1 MSKMK
6 LIGTATLA
14 DVSGVKVN
22 CEARGKTFVLD
33 EPAQLGG
40 TDEGMNPI
48 EALLSSL
55 GACKC
60 IVTKMVAGK
69 MGIPLE
75 SVSVEC
81 TGLLDPEGFTGA
93 NPDAKIGLS
102 EISSVFNIK
111 SSASKEEIEKL
122 VEFVDVNC
130 PVNDTIQN
138 SPSMSHSI
146 NYL

>member
-6 LIGTATLA
+6 LTGKATLA

-40 TDEGMNPI
+40 TDEGMNPL

-60 IVTKMVAGK
+60 VVTKMVAGK

-81 TGLLDPEGFTGA
+81 TGLLDPTGFTGA

-102 EISSVFNIK
+102 EIDSVFTIK

-122 VEFVDVNC
+122 VEFVDVHC
-130 PVNDTIQN
+130 PVNDTIKN
-138 SPSMSHSI
+138 PPSMSHTI
-146 NYL
+146 KRL